1 MDLKDIYRKF
11 HLTAAEYKLFSSVHG
26 TFSRIDHMLD
36 HQTSLSKCEKLKSHQ
51 AYFRPQHYETSNEVQ
66 EKNVKNTNMW
76 RLNNRLLNNQCIT
89 E

>member
-11 HLTAAEYKLFSSVHG
+11 HLNAAEYKLFSSVHG
-26 TFSRIDHMLD
+26 TFSRIDHMFD
-36 HQTSLSKCEKLKSHQ
+36 HNTM
-51 AYFRPQHYETSNEVQ
+51 RQ
-66 EKNVKNTNMW
+66 EIRYKKKNVKNTNMW